1 MDESCNKIRILRL
14 WEILKKETDEDH
26 PMGTTAL
33 INRLKAEGM
42 TCNRA
47 TLYGDI
53 ALLNKF
59 GYEVLCNRAMS
70 NEYFVVNRDFDVP
83 EIQILIDA
91 VQAASFITE
100 SKTPVFV
107 DKLAQLAGSKRAA
120 VLKKNIVE
128 FSTVK
133 GDNELIY
140 YMVDEITTAITQ
152 KKKIEF
158 YYFDLGIGK
167 KKVYRMRTT
176 VEGERRKYVVNPIA
190 TAFHDDKYY
199 LLCYNDRHMTLTQY
213 RIDRMENVKILDEDI
228 TPNPELK
235 TANIARHK
243 KSLFDMFGGQKEEV
257 TFEADVSV
265 LDAVYDRFGDNV
277 RVTSYGEGKALCR
290 VEVQIGRPLITW
302 FIGFGNALK
311 VKSPQSVIDQIIGL
325 IEESSNN
332 YKE

>member
-1 MDESCNKIRILRL
+1 MDESCNKIRLLRL

-33 INRLKAEGM
+33 INRLNAEGM
-42 TCNRA
+42 KCNRA

-59 GYEVLCNRAMS
+59 GYEILCTRAIS
-70 NEYFVVNRDFDVP
+70 NEYYVVNRDFDIP

-91 VQAASFITE
+91 VQAASFVTE
-100 SKTPVFV
+100 NKTPVLV
-107 DKLAQLAGSKRAA
+107 DKLAQLAGSQRAA

-140 YMVDEITTAITQ
+140 YMVDEITTAITK

-176 VEGERRKYVVNPIA
+176 VPGERRKYVVNPIA

-213 RIDRMENVKILDEDI
+213 RIDRMENVKMLDEDL

-235 TANIARHK
+235 ASNIARHK
-243 KSLFDMFGGQKEEV
+243 RSLFDMYGGTKENIS
-257 TFEADVSV
+257 FETDVAV
-265 LDAVYDRFGDNV
+265 LDAVYDRFGDSV
-277 RVTSYGEGKALCR
+277 RVVSIGDGKALCS
-290 VEVQIGRPLITW
+290 VEVQVGRPLITW
-302 FIGFGNALK
+302 FIGFGSALK
-311 VKSPQSVIDQIIGL
+311 VRSPQSVIDQIVEL
-325 IEESSNN
+325 IDESSKN
-332 YKE
+332 YK